1 MIFNTLGEGKMK
13 KAVLAVLAVVFV
25 FVLADCASSSV
36 VSDEDIS
43 IISQAFFEK
52 YEKYEFLLP
61 LEDVLNE
68 MYQLLNDGARS
79 GLNPYFSRDTIIS
92 VVTSLYNQRSF
103 YLLVFSH
110 FKVPAN
116 GGQSDEEIYTY
127 VLSQFPSEQQE
138 EVREIVASLLEK
150 NAASIQNIR
159 ARNIANAEIQAAA
172 QRETQ
177 RIISEV
183 HPRLKNTTSFT
194 ALNLRTDTQKAEY
207 LNLPLDL
214 YVWFANYSAPTYG
227 ASNATAR
234 TTINT
239 TSPNSFAR
247 SIYDLERE
255 ADKCNWDMGVQYG
268 GASADNI
275 MSVRHPQLF
284 QSLRKHR
291 ELFTYWGNYQ
301 SIFNN

>member
-1 MIFNTLGEGKMK
+1 MK
-13 KAVLAVLAVVFV
+13 RVFLSLIAVVA
-25 FVLADCASSSV
+25 LTIWMGCASSSV

-43 IISQAFFEK
+43 IISQVFNEK
-52 YEKYEFLLP
+52 YGKTEFLPP
-61 LEDVLNE
+61 LEDVLIQ
-68 MYQLLNDGARS
+68 MSYSLNRDVR
-79 GLNPYFSRDTIIS
+79 LPDFSRNTIIS
-92 VVTSLYNQRSF
+92 VVTSLYNQRFFS
-103 YLLVFSH
+103 LEVFSH

-116 GGQSDEEIYTY
+116 EGQSDEEIYTY

-138 EVREIVASLLEK
+138 EVRKIVASLLEK
-150 NAASIQNIR
+150 NATSIQNIR
-159 ARNIANAEIQAAA
+159 ARNIANAESQAAA

-183 HPRLKNTTSFT
+183 HPRLRNTTSFT
-194 ALNLRTDTQKAEY
+194 ALNLLTDAQKAEY

-214 YVWFANYSAPTYG
+214 YVWFTNYSAPTYG
-227 ASNATAR
+227 ASNTTAR

-255 ADKCNWDMGVQYG
+255 AQKCNWDMGVQYG

-291 ELFTYWGNYQ
+291 ELFSYWGNYQ